1 MSRTHALVPQRHD
14 DRHVGLEGF
23 DLVFN
28 FFGDRRLIAQIISIK
43 KFEGLLDRVF
53 VQIHVVF
60 NLLRFQCQKGLI
72 VPLFGRGQPLLA
84 RVPQLKIR
92 FKFLFYIC

>member
-1 MSRTHALVPQRHD
+1 MSRTHALVPESHND
-14 DRHVGLEGF
+14 GHVGLEAL

-53 VQIHVVF
+53 IRVYVGF
-60 NLLRFQCQKGLI
+60 NLFGLE
-72 VPLFGRGQPLLA
+72 R
-84 RVPQLKIR
+84 
-92 FKFLFYIC
+92 